1 MPAVLRPS
9 RLLRVAVAA
18 LCLGH
23 TVTAQVAGAQE
34 AGPSILRDAETEAF
48 FRDLARPMIVAAG
61 MDPRNVKV
69 VLVGDPSI
77 NAFAGGGQ
85 NVFIHS
91 GLIIAADNAGELQGV
106 VAHELG
112 HLSGGHNVRSGEGS
126 GPAGKISLL
135 SLLLAGAAVAAG
147 AGGAALGI
155 LGGGLTVAQG
165 KYLAFSRDQES
176 RADAA
181 GAQFLSAAHIS
192 GKGSV
197 DFFKKLQGQE
207 FRLAIKQDNEYDRT
221 HPLSGTR
228 INNLEAQYRA
238 DPAYNN
244 PVDPALEA
252 RFHRIK
258 GKLIGFVDEPPHVMT
273 LYPPSDTSDGALY
286 ARAYAWHRGAYDDAA
301 ATEVD
306 ALLARR
312 PGDPYFLELKGQIL
326 LEGGK
331 PTEAVPVLRRAVA
344 AAKGE
349 PLIATLLGH
358 ALVSTED
365 HKDFIEA
372 EPLLKQAI
380 AQDPENPF
388 AWYQLGVV
396 YDRRHDEP
404 RAALAQAEG
413 YTLSGDIKSAAAKA
427 RFARNGLTK
436 GTRDWL
442 RADDIA
448 EFASN
453 ELADRKH
460 RR

>member
-1 MPAVLRPS
+1 MPAVLCPP
-9 RLLRVAVAA
+9 RLLRAA
-18 LCLGH
+18 LALALLGH
-23 TVTAQVAGAQE
+23 AVVAPAQE

-48 FRDLARPMIVAAG
+48 FNDLARPMIVAAG
-61 MDPRNVKV
+61 MDPRNVHV

-106 VAHELG
+106 IAHELG
-112 HLSGGHNVRSGEGS
+112 HLSGGHNVRSSEGS
-126 GPAGKISLL
+126 GPAGRISLL
-135 SLLLAGAAVAAG
+135 SLLLAGAAVAVGAG
-147 AGGAALGI
+147 AAGMAI
-155 LGGGLTVAQG
+155 LGGGLQIAQG
-165 KYLAFSRDQES
+165 QYLAFSRDQES

-181 GAQFLSAAHIS
+181 GAQFLSVAHIS
-192 GKGSV
+192 GKGSI

-228 INNLEAQYRA
+228 IANLEATYKA
-238 DPAYNN
+238 DAAYNT
-244 PVDPALEA
+244 PVDPALQA
-252 RFHRIK
+252 RFKRIK

-273 LYPPSDTSDGALY
+273 LYPPSDTSDGARY
-286 ARAYAWHRGAYDDAA
+286 ARAYAWHRSAYADAA
-301 ATEVD
+301 AGEVD
-306 ALLARR
+306 ALLARQ
-312 PGDPYFLELKGQIL
+312 PSDAYFLELKGQIL

-331 PTEAVPVLRRAVA
+331 PVEAVPILRRAVA

-349 PLIATLLGH
+349 PLIATLLGN
-358 ALVSTED
+358 ALVATEAPAD
-365 HKDFIEA
+365 MAEA
-372 EPLLKQAI
+372 EPLLKRAI
-380 AQDPENPF
+380 AQDPENPL
-388 AWYQLGVV
+388 AWYQLGVI
-396 YDRRHDEP
+396 YDRRRDEP
-404 RAALAQAEG
+404 RAALAQAES
-413 YTLSGDIKSAAAKA
+413 YTLSGDIKGAAAKA

-460 RR
+460 KRR